1 MIIIQHEDT
10 KENMLVIKNEL
21 NKLGH
26 HISDYSEKKGAILSN
41 KMLSSEGRNKQ
52 IAELD
57 NEVLFYA
64 KNTSDQIVK
73 NIEAIDRLEKQ
84 NAEIYNIDDFRY
96 MNAVQL
102 ISTMGKDMEYQERL
116 DIVNTFRGEK
126 KALQNLKAVFNKFGY
141 SVEELDKCLTNISS
155 ICERMTDDAIMMQK
169 EAGKTG
175 FLMFRI
181 MADLR
186 KINEVLGVG
195 VAEDILTL
203 DADLD
208 SVNNDFAKT
217 VMGL

>member
-1 MIIIQHEDT
+1 
-10 KENMLVIKNEL
+10 
-21 NKLGH
+21 
-26 HISDYSEKKGAILSN
+26 
-41 KMLSSEGRNKQ
+41 
-52 IAELD
+52 
-57 NEVLFYA
+57 VLFYA

-155 ICERMTDDAIMMQK
+155 ICERMTDDAIMMPL
-169 EAGKTG
+169 ASTT
-175 FLMFRI
+175 
-181 MADLR
+181 
-186 KINEVLGVG
+186 
-195 VAEDILTL
+195 LTSIPESL
-203 DADLD
+203 
-208 SVNNDFAKT
+208 
-217 VMGL
+217 